1 MSAITSVTMSSIQ
14 SVSGA
19 QTKQNM
25 FSNSFKDALANIDK
39 NYSNIEQQVNM
50 AARNDRLSPT
60 QLLAIQSGVLRSS
73 LELDITSKVIEKVSS
88 GVRQT
93 MNNQV

>member
-1 MSAITSVTMSSIQ
+1 MAAITPVSLNSIQ
-14 SVSGA
+14 SINNT
-19 QTKQNM
+19 QIKQNITGH
-25 FSNSFKDALANIDK
+25 SFKDALANIDK
-39 NYSNIEQQVNM
+39 NYAFIEQQVNM
-50 AARNDRLSPT
+50 AANNSKLSPS

-88 GVRQT
+88 GVKQT